1 MKIRNIIN
9 GLLQGR
15 NGLDELN
22 ILLIWIYIII
32 TIINIFINNFYTD
45 ITGLILIILIIY
57 RSYSKNIYRRQK
69 ENHIFITIIDYIKRP
84 FINIIRNIKDKD
96 HVYKRCSKCK
106 TTLKLPLPKSIGI
119 NHAKCPNCKKRL
131 TILNFKKEKIEII
144 TNK

>member
-15 NGLDELN
+15 NGIDELN
-22 ILLIWIYIII
+22 ILLLSTYIII

-45 ITGLILIILIIY
+45 ITGLILMILIIY

-69 ENHIFITIIDYIKRP
+69 ENHIYITLLDNITKP
-84 FINIIRNIKDKD
+84 FKNIIRNIKDKD

-131 TILNFKKEKIEII
+131 TIINFKKEKIEII